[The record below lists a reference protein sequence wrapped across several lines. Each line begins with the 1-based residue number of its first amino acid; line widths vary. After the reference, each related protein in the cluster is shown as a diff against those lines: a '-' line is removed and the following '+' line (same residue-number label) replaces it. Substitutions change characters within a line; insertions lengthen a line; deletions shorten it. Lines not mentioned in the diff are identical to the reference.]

1 MYYADTLYITKK
13 ECDKMTDNELLLAIS
28 DMMDRKLKRIE
39 IRMKRIEV
47 DLIKEKILP

>member
-1 MYYADTLYITKK
+1 
-13 ECDKMTDNELLLAIS
+13 MTDNELLLAIS

>member
-1 MYYADTLYITKK
+1 
-13 ECDKMTDNELLLAIS
+13 MTDNELLLAIS

-47 DLIKEKILP
+47 DLIKEKIFP

>member
-1 MYYADTLYITKK
+1 
-13 ECDKMTDNELLLAIS
+13 MTNNELLLAIS

>member
-1 MYYADTLYITKK
+1 
-13 ECDKMTDNELLLAIS
+13 MTDNELLLAIS

-47 DLIKEKILP
+47 DLIKEKILPWLNTLESCYTSTK